1 MEHPDKKKYNQVQGV
16 PVIACSLDLGDQI
29 VSAELLAVPRV
40 GEKVLY
46 PGNSYERQAYCV
58 RAVEHV
64 IAPHGTVEIVIR
76 LVAW

>member
-1 MEHPDKKKYNQVQGV
+1 MTAQQGI
-16 PVIACSLDLGDQI
+16 PVIACSLDLGGKNI
-29 VSAELLAVPRV
+29 VSVELLAVPRV